1 MNETQNH
8 LSFNHFIWKQHIK
21 EGAIAVDAT
30 CGNGHDA
37 LFLAPLVTK
46 LYALDIQ
53 EDALKNTKELL
64 KSFSNVSYHLQCHST
79 FPQEVI
85 TKNPSLIVY
94 NLGYLPKGNKSI
106 TTRCNTTLQSI
117 ENALS
122 IIHLDGMISITLYP
136 GHDEGKKE
144 EEGIL
149 DFVKKLDKKLW
160 TVSHHSWINR
170 RLAPNSILIQRPQWS
185 PKAQ

>member
-1 MNETQNH
+1 MDDTQNH
-8 LSFNHFIWKQHIK
+8 LSFNHFIWKQHLK

-46 LYALDIQ
+46 LHALDIQ
-53 EDALKNTKELL
+53 EDAIKNTKALL
-64 KSFSNVSYHLQCHST
+64 KSFCNVSYHLKCHST
-79 FPQEVI
+79 FPLEIIASQ
-85 TKNPSLIVY
+85 PSLIVY
-94 NLGYLPKGNKSI
+94 NLGYLPSGNKSI
-106 TTRCNTTLQSI
+106 TTKYSTTLQSI
-117 ENALS
+117 ENALN
-122 IIHLDGMISITLYP
+122 IIHPNGLISITLYP
-136 GHDEGKKE
+136 GHEEGKKE
-144 EEGIL
+144 EDGIL

-185 PKAQ
+185 QKAR